1 MLWKKINWVD
11 TILGPGII
19 PFTLV
24 VQCCSGGIKSHY
36 NMHFWVVISHIQW
49 FMVSTINWTQWIK
62 HIRHNSFLW
71 IFRGMDTLAGKV
83 PFSNLLEVIYSK
95 KEKSLHPGRVN
106 SFFLEFS
113 FQKLGLHVQ
122 ESKQEVK
129 TCFGFCK
136 HGGNINHVYLFS
148 LKDDEGW

>member
-1 MLWKKINWVD
+1 MD

-113 FQKLGLHVQ
+113 FQKLGGFMYRKANRKSKHV
-122 ESKQEVK
+122 
-129 TCFGFCK
+129 
-136 HGGNINHVYLFS
+136 FS
-148 LKDDEGW
+148 SVNMVEISIMFICSP